1 MNWYQRIQK
10 YSIIL
15 VDLLSYFSSKILPVF
30 PIVLSFL
37 TILELSIWMLC
48 SDQRKYWLL
57 KVVVTI
63 EKMLLMAKQNFP

>member
-1 MNWYQRIQK
+1 MNWYQRIKK

-15 VDLLSYFSSKILPVF
+15 VDLLSYFSLKILPVF

-48 SDQRKYWLL
+48 FDQRKYWLL

-63 EKMLLMAKQNFP
+63 EKMLLMAKQNFQ

>member
-10 YSIIL
+10 CSIIL
-15 VDLLSYFSSKILPVF
+15 VDLLSYLSSKILPVF
-30 PIVLSFL
+30 AIVLSFL

-57 KVVVTI
+57 KVVVII

>member
-10 YSIIL
+10 YTIIL
-15 VDLLSYFSSKILPVF
+15 VDLLSYLSSKILPVF
-30 PIVLSFL
+30 AIVLSFL